1 MNWFELSSKQE
12 IETYLNENSEFDV
25 NVQNDLKQTL
35 LYLRAINNDRESVN
49 FLLEKNGDPNLFDS
63 LRMTPLLKIM
73 SKIEKDI
80 SIRQIAL
87 DIIKNSKELDV
98 YHQGYLCGTALSYA
112 LYLGQIDLAKTL
124 VNKERLLAGKFD
136 PAQHP
141 DLLLCVIRGESIE
154 ALQFLLSQSEF
165 NCNSVVKA
173 DWIEHPDWIWRFA
186 SELEEQ
192 EIFCPLDYESYRLS
206 ADEELIYDLIEN
218 DEIEKLKLFFN
229 AGLVLFDKKDKN
241 KNDMYLRACELARQ
255 NKNDKL
261 LQLIQQSHP
270 MNQELSAENP
280 LFFSRHYQKNT
291 SKESISIEHKLSR
304 EESLQMSKKLNI
316 DFDIVTI
323 TQRYKELE
331 LKSLTY
337 QIDKILMQDIE
348 FQELSALLC
357 TNESTLKQWLEG
369 KRYPNLLQKL
379 MLDKLEKTLCHES
392 EKGARQ
398 IVRRSSFKK
407 GEY

>member
-1 MNWFELSSKQE
+1 M
-12 IETYLNENSEFDV
+12 
-25 NVQNDLKQTL
+25 
-35 LYLRAINNDRESVN
+35 
-49 FLLEKNGDPNLFDS
+49 
-63 LRMTPLLKIM
+63 
-73 SKIEKDI
+73 
-80 SIRQIAL
+80 
-87 DIIKNSKELDV
+87 
-98 YHQGYLCGTALSYA
+98 
-112 LYLGQIDLAKTL
+112 AKTL

-229 AGLVLFDKKDKN
+229 AGLVLFDKKDEN

-261 LQLIQQSHP
+261 LQMIQQSHP

-280 LFFSRHYQKNT
+280 LFFSRHY
-291 SKESISIEHKLSR
+291 
-304 EESLQMSKKLNI
+304 
-316 DFDIVTI
+316 
-323 TQRYKELE
+323 
-331 LKSLTY
+331 
-337 QIDKILMQDIE
+337 
-348 FQELSALLC
+348 
-357 TNESTLKQWLEG
+357 
-369 KRYPNLLQKL
+369 
-379 MLDKLEKTLCHES
+379 
-392 EKGARQ
+392 
-398 IVRRSSFKK
+398 
-407 GEY
+407 